1 MNRHRNNQWQ
11 LHQAA
16 LHRMTSWARIFI
28 AVLLLVFLLETP
40 SQAEN
45 TSQDPRLKSIEEA
58 YIARKK
64 RLLDPLNRQ
73 YLEALERHKREVMK
87 SGDLEK
93 ANKVQEF
100 IDAFKLA
107 QKVNEQRVSTADD
120 KQSEDKGGE
129 AQNGSSKGSKEPN
142 FIGYWSWDK
151 GGEYQLQL
159 KPWGR
164 AARLKGWKDVPVKW
178 KWKKIDE
185 QSIMLKTEK
194 GSYKIKFS
202 SFEEVARCHKAG
214 DEYVRILRKIKK
226 PSKL

>member
-16 LHRMTSWARIFI
+16 IHRMTPCARIFI
-28 AVLLLVFLLETP
+28 AVLLLGFLFETP
-40 SQAEN
+40 SQAQN
-45 TSQDPRLKSIEEA
+45 TSQDARLKSIEEA

-73 YLEALERHKREVMK
+73 YVEALERHKREVMK

-100 IDAFKLA
+100 IDAFNLA
-107 QKVNEQRVSTADD
+107 QKESEQRIATADD

-129 AQNGSSKGSKEPN
+129 AQQDSSKGSKEPS

-164 AARLKGWKDVPVKW
+164 AARLKGWKEVPVKW
-178 KWKKIDE
+178 KWRKIDG
-185 QSIMLKTEK
+185 QTILLKTEK
-194 GSYKIKFS
+194 GSYKVKFS
-202 SFEEVARCHKAG
+202 SFEPVARCYKTG
-214 DEYVRILRKIKK
+214 DDYVRVIEKIQR